1 MRSKLST
8 FVLAST
14 AMAAAALATIP
25 AVAATSTTLNVPF
38 SFMVEGQTLPAG
50 HYSIVRDGAR
60 NFLTLKGQN
69 LSKTYTW
76 IASPLGGGARDSVTL
91 KFDSESQ
98 GHVLQS
104 IQYGPLVTP
113 RLDRKKG
120 AEDVPQQPAPGQ

>member
-1 MRSKLST
+1 MRSKLRT

-50 HYSIVRDGAR
+50 EYSVVRDGAR
-60 NFLTLKGQN
+60 NVLTLKGKDI
-69 LSKTYTW
+69 SKTYTW
-76 IASPLGGGARDSVTL
+76 VASPLRGGASDSVTL
-91 KFDSESQ
+91 KFESEGE

-120 AEDVPQQPAPGQ
+120 AEDVSQQSAPGQ